1 MRRLFYLSIT
11 PYLEFNLVHATS
23 NQNPNCILLRFHGIK
38 IQGSNYSISKRGTDE
53 LIEAPLET
61 ILRISKLN
69 PGLNIRLTSKVST
82 QKYFGL
88 DHFRPE
94 LHPGY
99 KVTALTIEE
108 LEALKNRLPKL
119 EGIEFIVEPPKT
131 I

>member
-1 MRRLFYLSIT
+1 MRNRFYLPRT
-11 PYLEFNLVHATS
+11 PYLEFNLAHATS
-23 NQNPNCILLRFHGIK
+23 NQNPNCILLRFHGTN
-38 IQGSNYSISKRGTDE
+38 IQGSNYSIPKKGSDE

-61 ILRISKLN
+61 ILRIAKVH

-82 QKYFGL
+82 QKYLGL

-99 KVTALTIEE
+99 EVRTLTTEE
-108 LEALKNRLPKL
+108 LESLQKIILSQKRLR
-119 EGIEFIVEPPKT
+119 IQVFPPKT

>member
-1 MRRLFYLSIT
+1 MRNRFHSFIT

-23 NQNPNCILLRFHGIK
+23 NQNPNCILLRFHGIN
-38 IQGSNYSISKRGTDE
+38 IQGSNYSISERGTDE

-99 KVTALTIEE
+99 EVRTLTREE
-108 LEALKNRLPKL
+108 LKSLQKIILSQKRLRIL
-119 EGIEFIVEPPKT
+119 IYPPKT